1 MKADHRHELKT
12 NELAEWL
19 GNLPQWTKE
28 NLTTI
33 IVISAV
39 IVTAAIFYIHR
50 SYSKRVVAA
59 EQLEFTNLLNQ
70 LSGSKTQIL
79 RAQALGRDLSFMLL
93 QPANNLR
100 TFAQTANND
109 RMAALALIKQAEAL
123 RTELHYR
130 PGTVSKQDL
139 TAQINQAKASYADA
153 IEKSSFNPSL
163 TAKAKFGL
171 GLCEEELGNFA
182 GAEQIYRD
190 IAANPNFEGTVS
202 AVQVKRRLDTMTDYK
217 QKVVFKPSPQKPTPA
232 ELPQPMIQIKPAEA
246 NQPADTN
253 LPVDAN
259 RPVDVNLD
267 AQALNSVS
275 EVPDGVPAR
284 LGSAKPRQAE
294 RDPVNTSGK

>member
-39 IVTAAIFYIHR
+39 IVAAAIFYLHR
-50 SYSKRVVAA
+50 SYSKRAVAA

-93 QPANNLR
+93 QPAGNLR

-130 PGTVSKQDL
+130 PGTVSKEDL
-139 TAQINQAKASYADA
+139 TAQINQAKAGYADA
-153 IEKSSFNPSL
+153 IERSSFNPSL
-163 TAKAKFGL
+163 MAKAKFGL

-182 GAEQIYRD
+182 EAEQIYRN
-190 IAANPNFEGTVS
+190 IVVNPNFEGTVA
-202 AVQVKRRLDTMTDYK
+202 AVQAKYRLDTMTDYK
-217 QKVVFKPSPQKPTPA
+217 QKVVFKPSPKEPTPA
-232 ELPQPMIQIKPAEA
+232 ELPQPMIQIEPGDTY
-246 NQPADTN
+246 QPADAN
-253 LPVDAN
+253 LPVDTN

-267 AQALNSVS
+267 AQAPNSVP
-275 EVPDGVPAR
+275 EVPDRVPVEP
-284 LGSAKPRQAE
+284 G
-294 RDPVNTSGK
+294 PVNAPGK

>member
-28 NLTTI
+28 NLTMI

-50 SYSKRVVAA
+50 GYSKRTVAA

-70 LSGSKTQIL
+70 LSGSKRQIL

-93 QPANNLR
+93 QPAGNLR

-130 PGTVSKQDL
+130 PGTVSKEDL

-153 IEKSSFNPSL
+153 IERSSFNPSL
-163 TAKAKFGL
+163 MAKAKFGL
-171 GLCEEELGNFA
+171 GLCEEELGNFTE
-182 GAEQIYRD
+182 AEQIYRN
-190 IAANPNFEGTVS
+190 IVTNPNFEGTVA
-202 AVQVKRRLDTMTDYK
+202 AVQAKYRLDTMTDYK
-217 QKVVFKPSPQKPTPA
+217 QKVVFKPSPKEPTPV
-232 ELPQPMIQIKPAEA
+232 ELPQQMIQIEPGDTYQIADINIPIDT
-246 NQPADTN
+246 NQPI
-253 LPVDAN
+253 
-259 RPVDVNLD
+259 DVNLD
-267 AQALNSVS
+267 AQAPNSVP
-275 EVPDGVPAR
+275 EVPEGFPVEP
-284 LGSAKPRQAE
+284 
-294 RDPVNTSGK
+294 DPVSTPGK

>member
-1 MKADHRHELKT
+1 MRPEHRHELKT

-19 GNLPQWTKE
+19 SNLPQWAKE
-28 NLTTI
+28 NLITI
-33 IVISAV
+33 ICVSV
-39 IVTAAIFYIHR
+39 LIVVLAALYIWR
-50 SYSKRVVAA
+50 IYGKNVVQARK
-59 EQLEFTNLLNQ
+59 QLEFTSLLNQ
-70 LSGSKTQIL
+70 LSGGKMQIL
-79 RAQALGRDLSFMLL
+79 RAQAQGRDLSFTLL
-93 QPANNLR
+93 QPAGDLG

-153 IEKSSFNPSL
+153 IEKSPFNPSL
-163 TAKAKFGL
+163 MAKAKFGL

-202 AVQVKRRLDTMTDYK
+202 AVQAKRRLDTMTDYK
-217 QKVVFKPSPQKPTPA
+217 QKVVFKTSPKKPTPA
-232 ELPQPMIQIKPAEA
+232 ELPQPVIQIKPAEA

-253 LPVDAN
+253 LPVDTN

-267 AQALNSVS
+267 VQVLNSVP
-275 EVPDGVPAR
+275 EVPDSVPAEP
-284 LGSAKPRQAE
+284 GS
-294 RDPVNTSGK
+294 VNAPDK

>member
-19 GNLPQWTKE
+19 SNLPQWAKE
-28 NLTTI
+28 NLKTI
-33 IVISAV
+33 ICVSV
-39 IVTAAIFYIHR
+39 LIVVLATLYIWR
-50 SYSKRVVAA
+50 IYGKNVVQVRK
-59 EQLEFTNLLNQ
+59 QLEFTSLLNQ
-70 LSGSKTQIL
+70 LSGGKMQIL
-79 RAQALGRDLSFMLL
+79 RAQAQGRDLSFTLL
-93 QPANNLR
+93 QPASDLG

-139 TAQINQAKASYADA
+139 TAQINQAKVSYADA

-163 TAKAKFGL
+163 MAKAKFGL
-171 GLCEEELGNFA
+171 GLCEEELGNFD

-202 AVQVKRRLDTMTDYK
+202 AVQAKRRLDTMTDYK
-217 QKVVFKPSPQKPTPA
+217 QKVVFKPSPKEPTPA
-232 ELPQPMIQIKPAEA
+232 ELPQPMIQIEPGDTY
-246 NQPADTN
+246 QPADAN
-253 LPVDAN
+253 LPVDTN
-259 RPVDVNLD
+259 RPVDVNLG

-275 EVPDGVPAR
+275 EVPDGVPVE
-284 LGSAKPRQAE
+284 P
-294 RDPVNTSGK
+294 DPVSTPGK

>member
-28 NLTTI
+28 NLITI

-39 IVTAAIFYIHR
+39 IVAAVVFYVQR
-50 SYSKRVVAA
+50 RYSKSAVV
-59 EQLEFTNLLNQ
+59 EDQLEFTNLLNQ
-70 LSGSKTQIL
+70 LLGSKTQIV
-79 RAQALGRDLSFMLL
+79 RAQAQGRDLSFILL
-93 QPANNLR
+93 QPASNLR
-100 TFAQTANND
+100 TFAQTASND
-109 RMAALALIKQAEAL
+109 RMAALALIKRAEAL

-130 PGTVSKQDL
+130 PGTVSEQDL
-139 TAQINQAKASYADA
+139 TSQINQAKASYADA
-153 IEKSSFNPSL
+153 IERSSFNPSL

-202 AVQVKRRLDTMTDYK
+202 AVQAKHRLDTMTDYK
-217 QKVVFKPSPQKPTPA
+217 QKVGFKPSPKKLTPA
-232 ELPQPMIQIKPAEA
+232 ELPQPVIQIKPVDIY
-246 NQPADTN
+246 QPADIN
-253 LPVDAN
+253 LPVDTN

-267 AQALNSVS
+267 AQVLNSVP
-275 EVPDGVPAR
+275 EVPDRVPAE
-284 LGSAKPRQAE
+284 P
-294 RDPVNTSGK
+294 DPVNAPGK